1 MYKYGQSRFNQRK
14 ENSKDI
20 TQPNEEEGKT
30 EIIESAPN
38 NLEFSPNQRIAFKRG
53 AKDLNEPEDDNLL
66 GNSADKNYYNNNEK
80 ITMSSNINKVKS
92 HPLEEMKKTSD
103 FESNNK
109 KLRNTMSGLNNDKM
123 KYESGLIDI
132 ILKVEKDNVNHYLK
146 GDLVEMYN
154 DINKDNYNFKN
165 NVFLANVNH
174 FEKRTGILDKKPIIP
189 YNCSEDI
196 SYKLDKY
203 PRTNEIIA
211 KFTERSKNF
220 SENNNL

>member
-1 MYKYGQSRFNQRK
+1 MYKYGQSRFNREK
-14 ENSKDI
+14 ENSHNI
-20 TQPNEEEGKT
+20 SQPSQEEGKT
-30 EIIESAPN
+30 EIIEEGPN

-53 AKDLNEPEDDNLL
+53 AKDSNDPYEENLL
-66 GNSADKNYYNNNEK
+66 GNSSEKNYYSNNEK
-80 ITMSSNINKVKS
+80 MTMSSNINKVKS
-92 HPLEEMKKTSD
+92 RHPFEEMKETSD
-103 FESNNK
+103 FSSNNK
-109 KLRNTMSGLNNDKM
+109 KLRNTMTGLNNNKM

-154 DINKDNYNFKN
+154 DINKNNSNFKN

-203 PRTNEIIA
+203 PRTNEIIE
-211 KFTERSKNF
+211 KFTERSKKF
-220 SENNNL
+220 TENI

>member
-1 MYKYGQSRFNQRK
+1 MYKYGQRRFNKEK
-14 ENSKDI
+14 ENTENIIQSN
-20 TQPNEEEGKT
+20 QEEGKT
-30 EIIESAPN
+30 EIIEEPPI
-38 NLEFSPNQRIAFKRG
+38 NLEFSPTQRIAFKRG
-53 AKDLNEPEDDNLL
+53 DKDLNGPEDENNF
-66 GNSADKNYYNNNEK
+66 GNSAEKNYYSSNEK

-92 HPLEEMKKTSD
+92 HHPFEEMKETSD
-103 FESNNK
+103 FSSNNNK
-109 KLRNTMSGLNNDKM
+109 KLRNTMTGLNNDKM

-165 NVFLANVNH
+165 NVFLANVNN

-203 PRTNEIIA
+203 PRTNEIIE
-211 KFTERSKNF
+211 KFTERSKKF
-220 SENNNL
+220 TENI